1 MGKIIQF
8 ILAIIRLY
16 LVVRIVYIL
25 FVNYNNFQKIN
36 TGEFLWYSLFLL
48 MDIWL
53 VNITRQ
59 MIDFNNQEED

>member
-8 ILAIIRLY
+8 ILALIRLY
-16 LVVRIVYIL
+16 LVVKIVYIL
-25 FVNYNNFQKIN
+25 FVNYDNFQKIN

-53 VNITRQ
+53 VNVTRQ
-59 MIDFNNQEED
+59 ITEFNNQDED

>member
-8 ILAIIRLY
+8 ILAILRLY
-16 LVVRIVYIL
+16 LVVKVIYIL
-25 FVNYNNFQKIN
+25 YINYGNFQKLN

-53 VNITRQ
+53 VNVTKQ
-59 MIDFNNQEED
+59 MTDFNNQDED

>member
-16 LVVRIVYIL
+16 LVVKIVYIL

>member
-16 LVVRIVYIL
+16 LVVKIVYIL
-25 FVNYNNFQKIN
+25 FVNYDNFQKIN

>member
-8 ILAIIRLY
+8 ILAIVRLY
-16 LVVRIVYIL
+16 LIVKIVYIL
-25 FVNYNNFQKIN
+25 FVSYNDFQKIN